1 MLRSVRRALVTA
13 RRRGQR
19 KLERML
25 PSAPIAEVSELLYES
40 ERPWADPAFADEVP
54 APLAENYACWLD
66 KTELACVRRYRG
78 KVTIDPWTGHIYV
91 DGRIVW
97 GSTDYDADRAR
108 ERSPRFLGQMAGRHA
123 RHSEVINLHSRFDTN
138 YFHFI
143 NNVLTKL
150 PLLDRL
156 GLAPKVPV
164 VVPQRVAKT
173 PHFQRTL
180 ARGAINRPVIVQGER
195 EFITAETVYTVK
207 PHDPDRELLE
217 DVCDRLGVHADP
229 AAGEQIFISRGP
241 GAASQ
246 RLFRN
251 QAELDAILARFS
263 IRKVD
268 PQALSFDE
276 QIGLFSRSR
285 LVVGPHGAGL
295 TNILWRREAPMTLVE
310 LINPLVVSSHYFM
323 YARFWGHDYYGFGD
337 RAPRGEGR
345 RTSSEADVDGLSALL
360 ERIAT

>member
-40 ERPWADPAFADEVP
+40 RKAWADPAFADEVP
-54 APLAENYACWLD
+54 APLAEDYAFWLANTD
-66 KTELACVRRYRG
+66 MAYVRRYRG
-78 KVTIDPWTGHIYV
+78 KVTIDPWTGHIYA

-97 GSTDYDADRAR
+97 GSTDYDASRAR
-108 ERSPRFLGQMAGRHA
+108 ERSPRFLGQMAGRHG
-123 RHSEVINLHSRFDTN
+123 RHSEVISLHSRFDTN

-150 PLLDRL
+150 PFLDRL
-156 GLAPKVPV
+156 GLAPEVPV
-164 VVPQRVAKT
+164 VVPQRLAKT
-173 PHFQRTL
+173 PFFQGAL
-180 ARGAINRPVIVQGER
+180 ARGAINRPMIVQGER

-217 DVCDRLGVHADP
+217 DVCDWLGVDADP
-229 AAGEQIFISRGP
+229 AAGERIFISRGP

-251 QAELDAILARFS
+251 QAELDAILTRFS
-263 IRKVD
+263 IRKID

-276 QIGLFSRSR
+276 QIRLFSRSR

-295 TNILWRREAPMTLVE
+295 TNIVWRRAAPLTLIE
-310 LINPLVVSSHYFM
+310 LINPVVLSSHYFM
-323 YARFWGHDYYGFGD
+323 YARFWDHDYYCLGD
-337 RAPRGEGR
+337 HAPHGEGR
-345 RTSSEADVDGLSALL
+345 RTSSEADVEGLADLL
-360 ERIAT
+360 ERLAP